1 MDRQSLYAIVV
12 STRRIGW
19 WQDADGVVAPV
30 WDDGLIGEPISLTD
44 DVDGLIAAELV
55 TEVVDVEPLFVIDH
69 ELMKSLPQYR
79 GPRPK

>member
-19 WQDADGVVAPV
+19 WQDSNGVAPV
-30 WDDGLIGEPISLTD
+30 WDDGLIGEPIRLED

-69 ELMKSLPQYR
+69 ELMKSLPQCR
-79 GPRPK
+79 GPGPR